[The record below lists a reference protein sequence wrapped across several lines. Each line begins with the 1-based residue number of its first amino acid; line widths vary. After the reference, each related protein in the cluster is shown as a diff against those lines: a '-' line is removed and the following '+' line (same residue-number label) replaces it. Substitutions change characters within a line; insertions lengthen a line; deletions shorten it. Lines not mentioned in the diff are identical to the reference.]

1 MRGRARDWLRRRLRA
16 LSALTRR
23 ISCGELPDKPAGE
36 AGGPR
41 LAVRMGVDG
50 AATRAAVP
58 LARLPRGFGWMCAF
72 GPKVQADGA
81 AFAAWLGEPAM
92 RAMMAAAPES
102 MARVVGPILTATGQP
117 TPEWFPRRAK
127 RVKHNSVACGE
138 KPEREADDPHSGKVV
153 VPVIESRGCAS
164 LPAPPARGGEN
175 RKYAQRSISLRCR
188 DAFRRG
194 ETSSKRRW
202 AVFRFSRSS
211 SGICIESHKREFGMA
226 GYARPNRCHT
236 KTKSTPHAARF
247 RLSCDHIAESESTR
261 CSMSA
266 SVCSGEGVMRSRS
279 VPRGTVG
286 KLIGCT

>member
-1 MRGRARDWLRRRLRA
+1 MPVALSPVMRGRARDWLRRRLRA

-164 LPAPPARGGEN
+164 LPAPPQGEGRIVSTRNVRSRCDVGTPSGGV
-175 RKYAQRSISLRCR
+175 RHHRSV
-188 DAFRRG
+188 AG
-194 ETSSKRRW
+194 
-202 AVFRFSRSS
+202 RFSDSPALR
-211 SGICIESHKREFGMA
+211 A
-226 GYARPNRCHT
+226 GYASNLIKENLAWLDTRDQIVAIPKRNQPLMRPALDSAATISRRVNRRDARCRRRCA
-236 KTKSTPHAARF
+236 AAR
-247 RLSCDHIAESESTR
+247 A
-261 CSMSA
+261 
-266 SVCSGEGVMRSRS
+266 
-279 VPRGTVG
+279 
-286 KLIGCT
+286 